1 MSRFV
6 PYRERCPVRSELNA
20 ELTRLLEPGRVLTS
34 PAELAAYEYDA
45 SPESG
50 RPDVVVLPESVDE
63 VVAVVRLAARRGIP
77 VVPRGAGTNLSG
89 GSVAPAGGIVVHL
102 SRMNEVYEIDAEG
115 RRAVVGPGVVN
126 HRVNALAAPFGLHFA
141 PDPSSYRASTVGGNI
156 AENSGGIHALKYGV
170 TSHHVLGLEFVTPR
184 GDVVRT
190 GSKAD
195 GLWGYDLT
203 GLLVGAEG
211 TLGIVTKAIL
221 RLTPIPE
228 GIETILALYREVG
241 PAAEAASDVIAQGIM
256 PAALEMMDR
265 PSIDVVRESVG
276 VDYPHDAGAV
286 LLIEVDGEEATIA
299 GQAEA
304 VRAVCRRPG
313 CLAVE
318 STRDPVQ
325 RDRLWLGRRVAYAA
339 LARFGKA
346 MIVCD
351 GTVPR
356 DTLGTIVPEME
367 RVASELGLHYSNTF
381 HAGDGNLHPKLL
393 YDADDPRSR
402 IAMLTAS
409 RRILE
414 MCVEAGGTITGEHG
428 VGSEKTAALRL
439 VFGPTELELMR
450 RIRRVF
456 DPEARSNPGKVFDEP
471 PMPRPK
477 PPTRGLAEFVD
488 QLRDIVGA
496 EAVSGEYDIRAAHA
510 MDGLVPSFVVWPSTP
525 EQVAAVLGACW
536 AEGAAVGVAGGGT
549 RRSCWAP
556 LSAYDVC
563 LSTGRLDGVIEH
575 RSANLSLSVGA
586 GMTLA
591 AAQDHVGA
599 ACQRLPL
606 AASYPDFVSVGG
618 LLARRASGPEELRF
632 GPVQHRVLGL
642 RVALGDGSLARL
654 GGRCMKNVAGY
665 DVAKAILGSCGTLG
679 VICEATLALQPAP
692 EAARWVQAE
701 YASMGG
707 AFQSARALARDAV
720 ELWALEV
727 AYPRPAAYALVCG
740 TEEDATRRARRCVE
754 LMEGSGAQSASILSQ
769 REAARLW
776 PELRD
781 FPGPPGRPVL
791 PPSHAAGLEV
801 RVPPAACPDLAAR
814 LPEVEARHRLEA
826 GLLAGA
832 GTGLVRV
839 RLRCHG
845 DAGSG
850 SRLAAAVVALSELAA
865 SLGGT
870 LHVEWAPLDVRQAW
884 RDAVPAPDG
893 LALMRWLKAALD
905 PGGVLNPGRMAWIG
919 ERADTSDGSVRGHAV
934 RAR

>member
-1 MSRFV
+1 VQGVPLSRFV
-6 PYRERCPVRSELNA
+6 SYREHRPVRSDLNGELI
-20 ELTRLLEPGRVLTS
+20 RLLEPGRVLTS
-34 PAELAAYEYDA
+34 PTELAAYEYDA

-89 GSVAPAGGIVVHL
+89 GSVAPAGGIVLHL
-102 SRMNEVYEIDAEG
+102 SRMNEVYEIDADG

-126 HRVNALAAPFGLHFA
+126 QRVNVLAAPHGLHFA
-141 PDPSSYRASTVGGNI
+141 PDPSSFRASTVGGNI
-156 AENSGGIHALKYGV
+156 SENSGGIHALKYGV
-170 TSHHVLGLEFVTPR
+170 TSHHVLGLELVTLR
-184 GDVVRT
+184 GDVVRV

-195 GLWGYDLT
+195 GLRGYDLT

-211 TLGIVTKAIL
+211 TLGIVTRAVL

-241 PAAEAASDVIAQGIM
+241 PAAEAASDVIARGIL

-276 VDYPHDAGAV
+276 VDYPHEAGAV
-286 LLIEVDGEEATIA
+286 LLIEVDGEEATISA
-299 GQAEA
+299 QAEA
-304 VRAVCRRPG
+304 VRAVCQRPG

-356 DTLGTIVPEME
+356 DSLGAIVPQME

-439 VFGPTELELMR
+439 VFGESELNLMR

-471 PMPRPK
+471 PAAQLK
-477 PPTRGLAEFVD
+477 PPTRGLVEFVD
-488 QLRDIVGA
+488 QLRAIAGA
-496 EAVSGEYDIRAAHA
+496 DAVSGEYDVRSTHA

-525 EQVAAVLGACW
+525 EQVAAIAGACW

-549 RRSCWAP
+549 HWGAGAP
-556 LSAYDVC
+556 LSAFDVC
-563 LSTGRLDGVIEH
+563 LSTARLTGVAEH
-575 RSANLSLSVGA
+575 RAGNLSLAVGA

-591 AAQDHVGA
+591 AAQEYVRA
-599 ACQRLPL
+599 ANQLPPL
-606 AASYPDFVSVGG
+606 AASHPDSVSVGG

-642 RVALGDGSLARL
+642 RVALGDGSLVRL

-665 DVAKAILGSCGTLG
+665 DVAKLVLGSWGTLG
-679 VICEATLALQPAP
+679 IICEATLALQPHP
-692 EAARWVQAE
+692 EARRWVQAE
-701 YASMGG
+701 YASMGA
-707 AFQSARALARDAV
+707 AFQSARGLARDPV

-727 AYPRPAAYALVCG
+727 AYPRPAVYALVCG
-740 TEEDATRRARRCVE
+740 TEHDATRRARRCAE
-754 LMEGSGAQSASILSQ
+754 LLESAGAQTASIMSQ

-781 FPGPPGRPVL
+781 FPGVGGRPAAAAAN
-791 PPSHAAGLEV
+791 AAGLV
-801 RVPPAACPDLAAR
+801 LRVPPPACPDLTAR
-814 LPEVEARHRLEA
+814 LPEIEARHQLDA
-826 GLLAGA
+826 GLLAGV

-839 RLRCHG
+839 RLSCQ
-845 DAGSG
+845 SG
-850 SRLAAAVVALSELAA
+850 ARSDSHLASAVVALSELAA
-865 SLGGT
+865 SHGGGLT
-870 LHVEWAPLDVRQAW
+870 VEWAPLPVRQAW
-884 RDAVPAPDG
+884 SDAVPTPDG
-893 LALMRWLKAALD
+893 LDLMRGLKAAMD
-905 PGGVLNPGRMAWIG
+905 PEGVLNPGRMAWLG
-919 ERADTSDGSVRGHAV
+919 EGR
-934 RAR
+934 